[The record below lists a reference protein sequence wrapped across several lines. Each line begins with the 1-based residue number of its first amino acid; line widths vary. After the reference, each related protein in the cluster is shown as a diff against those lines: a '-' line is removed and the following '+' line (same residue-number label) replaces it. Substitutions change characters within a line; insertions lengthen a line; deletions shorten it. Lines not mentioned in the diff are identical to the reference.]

1 MSKKL
6 IVIIAGSGLIS
17 FAAAF
22 VIAWLTQQAP
32 SSPPGQSAQAK
43 QQTELNLPTSEADE
57 TSTQTRDFSTTGR
70 AMTEKQLKDLVYDV
84 RLKMQEYDNKLQS
97 LKLREQRLQTAQQT
111 LREDIESLNN
121 LRIELASAVAIL
133 KNERDKLEKSR
144 TEVAQNEKRNLV
156 SIAATY
162 DKMDATSAG
171 KILSS
176 MCSGQLQK
184 GIHTDVDNNIEDAV
198 KILYYMT
205 ERTKAKLLAELV
217 NSEPSLAAL
226 LSQKLK
232 TVVERQ

>member
-6 IVIIAGSGLIS
+6 IIIIAGSGLIS
-17 FAAAF
+17 FSAAF

-32 SSPPGQSAQAK
+32 SSPPGQSAQVE

-57 TSTQTRDFSTTGR
+57 ISTQTQGFSTTGR

-121 LRIELASAVAIL
+121 LRIELASAVATL

-144 TEVAQNEKRNLV
+144 TEIAEAEKRNLV

-162 DKMDATSAG
+162 DKMDAASAG

-176 MCSGQLQK
+176 MCSGNLQK
-184 GIHTDVDNNIEDAV
+184 GTRTDVDNNIDDAV

-232 TVVERQ
+232 TVAEKQ